1 MNKTQ
6 MMNEIIRV
14 YDENEDLKRQLQQLK
29 DGKVPLAD
37 EGNRNHEIEEK
48 IIAVG
53 RKNSFGDMIYN
64 WNLPTVK
71 IKDGDGKMNFLT
83 FEQWLKAVDADSLT
97 SNYKYLLNTITLNAI
112 KDYFAS
118 EFKEKYEALI
128 NTAKG
133 EVLSEAKQ

>member
-1 MNKTQ
+1 

-29 DGKVPLAD
+29 DGKIPLAD
-37 EGNRNHEIEEK
+37 EGNRNPEIDDK
-48 IIAVG
+48 IIAIG
-53 RKNSFGDMIYN
+53 RKESFEDMIYRS

-83 FEQWLKAVDADSLT
+83 FEQWLKAVDTDSLN
-97 SNYKYLLNTITLNAI
+97 SNYKYLLNTITFNAI

>member
-37 EGNRNHEIEEK
+37 EGNRNPEIDDK
-48 IIAVG
+48 IIAIG
-53 RKNSFGDMIYN
+53 RERSFEEMIYS

-83 FEQWLKAVDADSLT
+83 FEQWLKVVDTDSLT
-97 SNYKYLLNTITLNAI
+97 SGYKYLLNTITFNAI
-112 KDYFAS
+112 KDYFVS

-128 NTAKG
+128 NIAKG